1 MKANIFILILLN
13 ISLILIVKSEDNLSI
28 ETLLDWSKKNDIKIS
43 SKIKISFEKGVNVTA
58 IEDIPA
64 KTEIITIPEKMIL
77 NIDKILDLI
86 NSPELKAQYENFL
99 KLKIDSYKTKNDE
112 IHKEEIFLSFIFYLM
127 KNEKEK
133 YKDTEFYKTFKE
145 LILSIEKFISDSPLL
160 YTNEQKQYFSGTYL
174 GQFSQEIRKI
184 INKEVEIFKNV
195 SFYNKDINIDDYIH
209 KRLFIF
215 NRGYDTTKKEL
226 GEIIIAPLY
235 TLFPFDSIRANAILD
250 VKYKHGAKIIAT
262 YEIKKGSQITVI
274 SHSRTN
280 VEKMVF
286 EGKMNNYYTNYRENY
301 LIPAYSPYMY
311 YKYDIDDIKL
321 LESYYFNIFEI
332 NFQKNAPAYYKEH
345 ADIFK
350 VKNPTNLWAC
360 YMVQENL
367 EYYKNFVENLIKRID
382 ELFKG
387 ESEEKISNI
396 NKALKGELMNLK
408 YKYER
413 FVEICGYE
421 KDKEQGNEI
430 KNEDL

>member
-1 MKANIFILILLN
+1 MKLNIFISILLN
-13 ISLILIVKSEDNLSI
+13 ITLILFVKSEDHLSL
-28 ETLLDWSKKNDIKIS
+28 ETLLDWSKRNDIKIS
-43 SKIKISFEKGVNVTA
+43 SKIKISFEKEVNATA
-58 IEDIPA
+58 LEDIPA

-86 NSPELKAQYENFL
+86 NCPKLKAQYENFV
-99 KLKIDSYKTKNDE
+99 KLKIDSYKEKNDE
-112 IHKEEIFLSFIFYLM
+112 IHKEEIFLSYIFYLM
-127 KNEKEK
+127 KNEKRK
-133 YKDTEFYKTFKE
+133 YKETKFYKEFKE
-145 LILSIEKFISDSPLL
+145 LILSIEKFVSDSPLL

-174 GQFSQEIRKI
+174 GQFSQEIRKL

-195 SFYNKDINIDDYIH
+195 SYYNKTINIDDYIH

-215 NRGYDTTKKEL
+215 NRGFDTTKKEL

-235 TLFPFDSIRANAILD
+235 TLFPFDSMRANARLD
-250 VKYKHGAKIIAT
+250 VKYKHGAKIITT
-262 YEIKKGSQITVI
+262 YEIKKGNQITVI

-286 EGKMNNYYTNYRENY
+286 EGRMNNYYTNYRENY

-332 NFQKNAPAYYKEH
+332 NFQKNAPTFYKEH
-345 ADIFK
+345 ADVFK

-367 EYYKNFVENLIKRID
+367 EYYKNFVENLMKRID

-387 ESEEKISNI
+387 ENEEKINNI
-396 NKALKGELMNLK
+396 HKALKGELMNLK

-413 FVEICGYE
+413 FVEVCGYE
-421 KDKEQGNEI
+421 KDKEKDNVI
-430 KNEDL
+430 KDEDL